1 MKFSI
6 INYAFFLLFSV
17 ANDAVV
23 AFSASR
29 IGSRCKTSTTS
40 TQLMETPKE
49 KSPFNSISIPAIL
62 SIGIIGTS
70 ILFPSGNAL
79 ADEIGR
85 EVEAPTLF
93 TGETVL
99 VRNLKVE

>member
-1 MKFSI
+1 MKLSPS
-6 INYAFFLLFSV
+6 NYAFLLLFYV

-29 IGSRCKTSTTS
+29 IGGRCKTSTTS
-40 TQLMETPKE
+40 TQLMETPKK
-49 KSPFNSISIPAIL
+49 KSPFNSISVPAIL
-62 SIGIIGTS
+62 SIGIIGAS
-70 ILFPSGNAL
+70 ILFPSDNAL

-99 VRNLKVE
+99 VRHLKVE